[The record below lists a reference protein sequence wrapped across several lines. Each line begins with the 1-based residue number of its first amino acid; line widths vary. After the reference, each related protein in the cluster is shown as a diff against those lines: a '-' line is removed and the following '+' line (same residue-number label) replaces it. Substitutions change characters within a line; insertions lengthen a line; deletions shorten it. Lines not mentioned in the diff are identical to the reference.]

1 MHFAYNHLKQ
11 RQLKNWDLATDLRK
25 THEKSSAII
34 FRIFLAL
41 TLLLANFNSK
51 ILVRSTCLLGLYW
64 ELTAEIV

>member
-51 ILVRSTCLLGLYW
+51 ILVRST
-64 ELTAEIV
+64 